1 MLLAFCVKDFNTIHK
16 CHKPNYLQMNLRGI
30 VAVSGRPGL
39 FKLIGQNKAGYVLEG
54 LDAQKLKIVAN
65 LSTTKLASLEDI
77 TIYGENQEIKLID
90 VLTKI
95 AGNKNVPDAKADSNA
110 LKTFFEEV
118 APDYDKEKVYTSDMK
133 KIVGWYN
140 LLKDLPLFTETAPS
154 LEEETGSVA
163 EDKVDLK
170 PKTTTKAK
178 PTNAKAPTAKSAPA
192 KKASMTSKKGV

>member
-1 MLLAFCVKDFNTIHK
+1 
-16 CHKPNYLQMNLRGI
+16 MNLRGI

-65 LSTTKLASLEDI
+65 VSTTKLASLEDI
-77 TIYGENQEIKLID
+77 TIYGEEQEIKLID
-90 VLTKI
+90 VLAKI
-95 AGNKNVPDAKADSNA
+95 ADHKNVPDAKADGDA
-110 LKTFFEEV
+110 LKTFFNEV

-133 KIVGWYN
+133 KIVVWYS
-140 LLKDLPLFTETAPS
+140 LLKDLPLFTEAAPS
-154 LEEETGSVA
+154 LEEEAGTV

-170 PKTTTKAK
+170 PKTTVKAK
-178 PTNAKAPTAKSAPA
+178 PNNAKAPTAKSSAPA

>member
-1 MLLAFCVKDFNTIHK
+1 
-16 CHKPNYLQMNLRGI
+16 MNLRGI

-39 FKLIGQNKAGYVLEG
+39 FKLIGQNKAGYVLES

-77 TIYGENQEIKLID
+77 TVYGEDQEIKLID
-90 VLTKI
+90 VLGKI
-95 AGNKNVPDAKADSNA
+95 ADHKNVPDAKADGNA
-110 LKTFFEEV
+110 LKSFFEDV

-140 LLKDLPLFTETAPS
+140 LLKDLPLFTEAAPS
-154 LEEETGSVA
+154 QEEETGTA
-163 EDKVDLK
+163 IEDKVDLK
-170 PKTTTKAK
+170 PKATTKAK
-178 PTNAKAPTAKSAPA
+178 PSNAKAPTAKSSAPA